1 MSSPTHQPYK
11 DGKGGVD
18 IGLKPINENQWLEI
32 DNLFEEEIIQKKGL
46 FVNKKDEV
54 LVMSLESFQN
64 QQNVL
69 QMILSHLSHFY
80 PDFYDISS
88 DRIRVTRNNKRIE
101 LMDGDGTD
109 TNFSLVLSNFILSIT
124 SPGK

>member
-18 IGLKPINENQWLEI
+18 IGLKPINENEWLEI
-32 DNLFEEEIIQKKGL
+32 DNLFEEEITQKKDL

-54 LVMSLESFQN
+54 LVTSLESFQN

-69 QMILSHLSHFY
+69 EMILGHLSHFY

-88 DRIRVTRNNKRIE
+88 DRIRVTRNDDLYYFKEFKNPLE
-101 LMDGDGTD
+101 LASLIIQED
-109 TNFSLVLSNFILSIT
+109 LVLMN
-124 SPGK
+124 PKND